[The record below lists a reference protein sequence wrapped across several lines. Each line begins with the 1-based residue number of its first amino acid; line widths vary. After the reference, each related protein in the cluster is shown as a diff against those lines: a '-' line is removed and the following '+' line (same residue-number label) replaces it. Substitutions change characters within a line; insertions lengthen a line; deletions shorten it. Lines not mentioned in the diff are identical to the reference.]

1 MRNHLATAALAAGL
15 ALSMSAPAAHA
26 QKALVY
32 CPVGVDAT
40 GCDRIVSALQPKFAG
55 VDRGYDGSNGTL
67 DLRAIDLN
75 HYSVFVVPSLADDGD
90 KRPYAVLRAAAARL
104 HLAINGRVAVYS
116 GAPDQGNTNRA
127 DKDAI
132 IQNLATWAA
141 AGHTRATSLVGMVAL
156 LDLSANAADRY
167 TWIRSVSLADVAA
180 DAELQSFGDVTAVSS
195 RNGEALLG
203 GASRRF
209 SNMASY
215 GLHIGNHAAARTEV
229 GALGVADGSGSSG
242 QSVLVLYANADA
254 GSSESKTGRA
264 SLDVSP
270 NGGGSGP
277 TLTTDKPDYLPGDT
291 VLFTGAGWAPSD
303 TVTITVHEDPQWSNP
318 DRTVSALADANGNLR
333 SHDFVVQP
341 RDFGVTFTAT
351 AVGNP
356 SGFVAQVTF
365 TDGTIASVSDT
376 KVLNSSTASGVCGTT
391 TPQSFLVGTEYCGQ
405 TTIVSISGSGATGLT
420 LRWVRPNGFLACETG
435 VPSVVAGNVYAAKCR
450 PDSPSTTAADW
461 SFRVLTPSGVVL
473 ALVPVHVVSNTPP
486 VANNDSYST
495 NEDVALTVAGPGI
508 LGNDTDAES
517 NPLTAILVSGPSH
530 GSVALNA
537 NGSFTYTPNANYNGS
552 DSFTYKANDGIDNSN
567 AAATVSITVN
577 PVNDAP
583 NFTKGAD
590 QTVLEDAGAQ
600 SATNWA
606 TAISAGPAD
615 ESGQT
620 LTFVVTGN
628 SNPSLFAAGPAVS
641 ASGALTY
648 TPAPNANGSAT
659 ITLKLTD
666 NGGTANGG
674 VDASGEQT
682 FVINVTAVNDAPS
695 FTKGAD
701 QTAIENAG
709 AQTLAGWATAISAGP
724 PDEAG
729 QTLTFDVSNNNN
741 ALFSAQPSIDATG
754 RLTYT
759 SALDAFGAA
768 TVTVKVHDNGGTA
781 NGGVDASAAQTFTIT
796 VNPVNHAPS
805 FTKGANQM
813 VLEDASAQSV
823 SGWATNTSAGPSN
836 EAAQALDFIVTND
849 NNALFSTQPSVD
861 ATGKLS
867 YTPAPNRNGSA
878 TVTVKLHDNGG
889 TANGGVDTS
898 PAQTFTITV
907 TPVNDA
913 PTFNLI
919 ASNTA
924 AEDAGPQAVNGAL
937 TNVSPGPFE
946 TGQTLTLTVTNDNNA
961 LFSVQPSIDLGTG
974 TLKYTSAPN
983 ANGSATVTV
992 KVQDDGGTANGGVD
1006 QTTKTFTITVTPVND
1021 APVITAFSGPP
1032 QVLGVGGSVSV
1043 TGTFTDVDLGDTPPD
1058 SHTGTIDWGDGATTP
1073 ATIASAP
1080 GNTRNFGGSHTY
1092 ATAGV
1097 YVIEAYIQ
1105 DSGGLGS
1112 EATYQVVVTD
1122 PNAGFVTG
1130 GGWINSPSG
1139 KAALGLVSKYNK
1151 GQSTPDGNTEFQ
1163 AAGMN
1168 FKSTS
1173 CDWLVIAGAKAQYK
1187 GSGTINGSG
1196 DYAFMVTI
1204 IDGSRRSKS
1213 GPDLFRIKIWN
1224 KATGSVMYDN
1234 QPNAPDTADPTM
1246 AVGGGSIRIHSN

>member
-40 GCDRIVSALQPKFAG
+40 GCDRIVSALQPKFAGG

-156 LDLSANAADRY
+156 LDLSANSADRY
-167 TWIRSVSLADVAA
+167 TWIRSVSLADVSA

-242 QSVLVLYANADA
+242 QSVLVLYSNADA

-264 SLDVSP
+264 SLDVSA
-270 NGGGSGP
+270 NGAASGP

-291 VLFTGAGWAPSD
+291 VLFTGAVWAPSD

-318 DRTVSALADANGNLR
+318 DRTVSAVADANGNLR

-351 AVGNP
+351 GVGNP
-356 SGFVAQVTF
+356 SGLVAQVTF

-435 VPSVVAGNVYAAKCR
+435 VPSVVAGNVYASKCR

-517 NPLTAILVSGPSH
+517 NPLTAILVSGASH

-567 AAATVSITVN
+567 AAAAVSITVN

-606 TAISAGPAD
+606 TAINAGPAD

-628 SNPSLFAAGPAVS
+628 SNPSLFAAGPAIS
-641 ASGALTY
+641 ASGTLTY
-648 TPAPNANGSAT
+648 TPAPNANGSSS

-674 VDASGEQT
+674 V
-682 FVINVTAVNDAPS
+682 N
-695 FTKGAD
+695 
-701 QTAIENAG
+701 
-709 AQTLAGWATAISAGP
+709 
-724 PDEAG
+724 
-729 QTLTFDVSNNNN
+729 
-741 ALFSAQPSIDATG
+741 
-754 RLTYT
+754 
-759 SALDAFGAA
+759 
-768 TVTVKVHDNGGTA
+768 
-781 NGGVDASAAQTFTIT
+781 ASAAQTFTIT

-805 FTKGANQM
+805 FTKGASPTI
-813 VLEDASAQSV
+813 LEDAGAQSV
-823 SGWATNTSAGPSN
+823 SGWATNISPGPSN

-898 PAQTFTITV
+898 PAQTVTITV

-919 ASNTA
+919 PSDTA
-924 AEDAGPQAVNGAL
+924 AEDAGPQTVNGAL

-961 LFSVQPSIDLGTG
+961 LFSGQPSIDLSTG

-983 ANGSATVTV
+983 ANGKATVTV
-992 KVQDDGGTANGGVD
+992 KLQDDGGTANGGVD

-1021 APVITAFSGPP
+1021 APVITAFSGPT
-1032 QVLGVGGSVSV
+1032 QLLGVGGSVSV

-1058 SHTGTIDWGDGATTP
+1058 SHTGTIDWGDGTTAP
-1073 ATIASAP
+1073 ATIASAS

-1139 KAALGLVSKYNK
+1139 KAALGLVSKYTK

-1213 GPDLFRIKIWN
+1213 GPDMFRIRIWN

>member
-40 GCDRIVSALQPKFAG
+40 GCDRIVSALQPKFAGG

-156 LDLSANAADRY
+156 LDLSANSADRY
-167 TWIRSVSLADVAA
+167 TWIRSVSLADVSA

-242 QSVLVLYANADA
+242 QSVLVLYSNADA

-264 SLDVSP
+264 SLDVSA
-270 NGGGSGP
+270 NGAASGP

-291 VLFTGAGWAPSD
+291 VLFTGAVWAPSD

-318 DRTVSALADANGNLR
+318 DRTVSAVADANGNLR

-351 AVGNP
+351 GVGNP
-356 SGFVAQVTF
+356 SGLVAQVTF

-435 VPSVVAGNVYAAKCR
+435 VPSVVAGNVYASKCR

-517 NPLTAILVSGPSH
+517 NPLTAILVSGASH

-567 AAATVSITVN
+567 AAAAVSITVN

-606 TAISAGPAD
+606 TAINAGPAD

-628 SNPSLFAAGPAVS
+628 SNPSLFAAGPAIS
-641 ASGALTY
+641 ASGTLTY
-648 TPAPNANGSAT
+648 TPAPNANGSSS
-659 ITLKLTD
+659 ITLKLT
-666 NGGTANGG
+666 
-674 VDASGEQT
+674 
-682 FVINVTAVNDAPS
+682 
-695 FTKGAD
+695 
-701 QTAIENAG
+701 
-709 AQTLAGWATAISAGP
+709 
-724 PDEAG
+724 
-729 QTLTFDVSNNNN
+729 
-741 ALFSAQPSIDATG
+741 
-754 RLTYT
+754 
-759 SALDAFGAA
+759 
-768 TVTVKVHDNGGTA
+768 DNGGTA

-805 FTKGANQM
+805 FTKGASPTI
-813 VLEDASAQSV
+813 LEDAGAQSV
-823 SGWATNTSAGPSN
+823 SGWATNISAGPSS

-898 PAQTFTITV
+898 PVQTFTITI

-919 ASNTA
+919 PSNTD
-924 AEDAGPQAVNGAL
+924 AEDAGPQTVNGAL

-961 LFSVQPSIDLGTG
+961 LFSGQPSIDLSTG

-983 ANGSATVTV
+983 ANGKATVTV
-992 KVQDDGGTANGGVD
+992 KLQDDGGTANGGVD

-1021 APVITAFSGPP
+1021 APVITAFSGPT
-1032 QVLGVGGSVSV
+1032 QLLGVGGSVSV

-1058 SHTGTIDWGDGATTP
+1058 SHTGTIDWGDGTTAP
-1073 ATIASAP
+1073 ATIASAS

-1139 KAALGLVSKYNK
+1139 KAALGLVSKYTK

-1213 GPDLFRIKIWN
+1213 GPDMFRIRIWN